1 MQNNET
7 IFLKQLPFQYS
18 TVSTNID
25 LKNLFFNLKKFF
37 FTNLSRKLKV
47 YYIYRKKLFRMM
59 ILTTYL
65 KIIEIAALL
74 FRLFIIDNINV
85 KLNNILNNTELLE
98 RNQT

>member
-1 MQNNET
+1 
-7 IFLKQLPFQYS
+7 
-18 TVSTNID
+18 
-25 LKNLFFNLKKFF
+25 
-37 FTNLSRKLKV
+37 
-47 YYIYRKKLFRMM
+47 MM